1 MLFKL
6 SLKNMKKSFKDYA
19 IYFITLVLGVAV
31 FYMFNS
37 LDSQQAMLQVS
48 SSTKEMIKLMI
59 EMLGMVSVFIA
70 VILGLLIVYAN
81 NFLINRRKKEFG
93 IYLTLGMGKAQ
104 ISRILLIETV
114 FIGLISLVIGL
125 VIGVF
130 SSQLMSVLVAK
141 LFKADMSGYE
151 FVFSKNA
158 CIKTV
163 IYFAIM
169 YVAVLI
175 FNAFTVS
182 RYKLINLLTAVKKNE
197 RIKMKNPIVCIFVFL
212 ISALGLAGAYYEVT
226 KGVFK
231 LKNVHETSRAIGI
244 SVVIGVICTVLIFWS
259 FSGFVLKLIQSKKSV
274 YLKGT
279 NMFVLRQLHNKINTT
294 VISMSVICLMLFV
307 TITALSSSIALKNSM
322 QADIEKTTPVDIN
335 LYKTANL
342 PEKTMDSSGNETVYS
357 DELREDSRKNI
368 SYTLSQNGFDLNR
381 LKNINEIPI
390 YVIDGLDWEKS
401 LGGYASEIKK
411 KFPMMELKTKEQ
423 IIKASD
429 YNKIASAYG
438 KETFSLKNNEYVI
451 ICNYESIAQLRNVAL
466 KGNTEIEING
476 EKLRPK
482 YKSCKDGYI
491 EISTSETNVGIIIVP
506 DSINLSASDQQLWL
520 LSADYS
526 ALSKNER
533 EKTEAYFADDNSS
546 LISKL
551 NESGSTLKGVTK
563 IHLIE
568 ASIGLSTIIVFI
580 AIYLGIVFLIV
591 SCAVL
596 ALKQLTESS
605 DNKQRY
611 IILRKI
617 GCDEK
622 MINKALFRQIAVFFC
637 MPLILAVIHS
647 VFGIQF
653 ALSIFETIASKS
665 QLVPSVIASVI
676 VIGAVYACY
685 FIATYLGSKNIIK
698 EEN

>member
-104 ISRILLIETV
+104 ISRILLFETV
-114 FIGLISLVIGL
+114 FIGFISLVIGL
-125 VIGVF
+125 IIGVF

-158 CIKTV
+158 CIKTF

-169 YVAVLI
+169 YAAVLI

-182 RYKLINLLTAVKKNE
+182 RYKLINLLTAIKKNE

-226 KGVFK
+226 KGIFK
-231 LKNVHETSRAIGI
+231 LKNVHETSRAVGI
-244 SVVIGVICTVLIFWS
+244 SVLTGVICTVFIFWS
-259 FSGFVLKLIQSKKSV
+259 FSGFVLKLIQSKKSL

-294 VISMSVICLMLFV
+294 VVSMSVICLMLFV

-342 PEKTMDSSGNETVYS
+342 PEKTMDSSGNEITYS
-357 DELREDSRKNI
+357 EELREDSRKNI

-390 YVIDGLDWEKS
+390 YVVDGLNWEKS

-451 ICNYESIAQLRNVAL
+451 ICNHESIAQMRNVAL

-482 YKSCKDGYI
+482 YESCKDGYI

-506 DSINLSASDQQLWL
+506 DSLNLSASDQQLWF

-533 EKTEAYFADDNSS
+533 EKTEAYFADDSSS
-546 LISKL
+546 LVTKL

-605 DNKQRY
+605 DNRQRY

-637 MPLILAVIHS
+637 MPLVLAIIHS

-676 VIGAVYACY
+676 VIGVVYACY

>member
-1 MLFKL
+1 
-6 SLKNMKKSFKDYA
+6 MKKSFKDYA

-104 ISRILLIETV
+104 ISRILLFETV
-114 FIGLISLVIGL
+114 FIGFISLVIGL
-125 VIGVF
+125 IIGVF

-169 YVAVLI
+169 YVAVLV

-182 RYKLINLLTAVKKNE
+182 RYKLINLLTAIKKNE

-231 LKNVHETSRAIGI
+231 LKNVHETSRAVGI
-244 SVVIGVICTVLIFWS
+244 SVLTGVICTVLIFWS
-259 FSGFVLKLIQSKKSV
+259 FSGFVLKLIQSKKSL

-294 VISMSVICLMLFV
+294 VVSMSVICLMLFV

-342 PEKTMDSSGNETVYS
+342 PEKTMDSSGNEITYS
-357 DELREDSRKNI
+357 EELREDSRKNI

-390 YVIDGLDWEKS
+390 YVVDGLNWEKS
-401 LGGYASEIKK
+401 LGGYASEIKQ

-451 ICNYESIAQLRNVAL
+451 ICNHESIAQMRNVAL
-466 KGNTEIEING
+466 NGNTEIEING

-482 YKSCKDGYI
+482 YESCKDGYI

-506 DSINLSASDQQLWL
+506 DSLNLSASDQQLWF

-533 EKTEAYFADDNSS
+533 EKTEAYFADDSSS
-546 LISKL
+546 LVTKL

-605 DNKQRY
+605 DNRQRY

-637 MPLILAVIHS
+637 MPLVLAIIHS

-676 VIGAVYACY
+676 VIGVVYACY

>member
-1 MLFKL
+1 
-6 SLKNMKKSFKDYA
+6 MKKSFKDYA

-48 SSTKEMIKLMI
+48 SSAKEMIKLMI

-104 ISRILLIETV
+104 ISRILLCETV

-226 KGVFK
+226 KGIFK
-231 LKNVHETSRAIGI
+231 LKNVHETSRAVGI
-244 SVVIGVICTVLIFWS
+244 SVLTGVICTVLIFWS
-259 FSGFVLKLIQSKKSV
+259 FSGFVLKLIQSKKSL

-294 VISMSVICLMLFV
+294 VVSMSVICLMLFV

-342 PEKTMDSSGNETVYS
+342 PEKTMDSSGNEITYS
-357 DELREDSRKNI
+357 EELREDSRKNI

-390 YVIDGLDWEKS
+390 YVVDGLDWEKS
-401 LGGYASEIKK
+401 LGGYASEIKQ

-451 ICNYESIAQLRNVAL
+451 ICNYESIAQMRNVAL

-482 YKSCKDGYI
+482 YESCKDGYI
-491 EISTSETNVGIIIVP
+491 EISTNETNVGIIIVP
-506 DSINLSASDQQLWL
+506 DSLNLSASDQQLWF

-533 EKTEAYFADDNSS
+533 EKTEAYFADDSSS

-551 NESGSTLKGVTK
+551 NESGNTLNAQTK

-605 DNKQRY
+605 DNRQRY

-637 MPLILAVIHS
+637 MPLVLAIIHS

-653 ALSIFETIASKS
+653 ALSIFETIASIS

-685 FIATYLGSKNIIK
+685 FIATYFGSKNIIK

>member
-104 ISRILLIETV
+104 ISRILLFETV
-114 FIGLISLVIGL
+114 FIGFISLVIGL
-125 VIGVF
+125 IIGVF

-169 YVAVLI
+169 YVAVLV

-182 RYKLINLLTAVKKNE
+182 RYKLINLLTAIKKNE

-231 LKNVHETSRAIGI
+231 LKNVHETSRAVGI
-244 SVVIGVICTVLIFWS
+244 SVLTGVICTVLIFWS
-259 FSGFVLKLIQSKKSV
+259 FSGFVLKLIQSKKSL

-294 VISMSVICLMLFV
+294 VVSMSVICLMLFV

-342 PEKTMDSSGNETVYS
+342 PEKTMDSSGNEITYS
-357 DELREDSRKNI
+357 EELREDSRKNI

-390 YVIDGLDWEKS
+390 YVVDGLNWEKS
-401 LGGYASEIKK
+401 LGGYASEIKQ

-451 ICNYESIAQLRNVAL
+451 ICNHESIAQMRNVAL
-466 KGNTEIEING
+466 NGNTEIEING

-482 YKSCKDGYI
+482 YESCKDGYI

-506 DSINLSASDQQLWL
+506 DSLNLSASDQQLWF

-533 EKTEAYFADDNSS
+533 EKTEAYFADDSSS
-546 LISKL
+546 LVTKL

-605 DNKQRY
+605 DNRQRY

-637 MPLILAVIHS
+637 MPLVLAIIHS

-676 VIGAVYACY
+676 VIGVVYACY

>member
-104 ISRILLIETV
+104 ISRILLFETV
-114 FIGLISLVIGL
+114 FIGFISLVIGL
-125 VIGVF
+125 IIGVF

-169 YVAVLI
+169 YVAVLV

-182 RYKLINLLTAVKKNE
+182 RYKLINLLTAIKKNE

-231 LKNVHETSRAIGI
+231 LKNVHETSRAVGI
-244 SVVIGVICTVLIFWS
+244 SVLTGVICTVLIFWS
-259 FSGFVLKLIQSKKSV
+259 FSGFVLKLIQSKKSL

-294 VISMSVICLMLFV
+294 VVSMSVICLMLFV

-342 PEKTMDSSGNETVYS
+342 PEKTMDSSGNEITYS
-357 DELREDSRKNI
+357 EELREDSRKNI
-368 SYTLSQNGFDLNR
+368 SYTLTQNGFDLNR

-390 YVIDGLDWEKS
+390 YVVDGLNWEKS

-451 ICNYESIAQLRNVAL
+451 ICNHESIAQMRNVAL
-466 KGNTEIEING
+466 NGNTEIEING

-482 YKSCKDGYI
+482 YESCKDGYI

-506 DSINLSASDQQLWL
+506 DSLNLSASDQQLWF

-533 EKTEAYFADDNSS
+533 EKTEAYFADDSSS
-546 LISKL
+546 LVTKL

-605 DNKQRY
+605 DNRQRY

-637 MPLILAVIHS
+637 MPLVLAIIHS

-676 VIGAVYACY
+676 VIGVVYACY

>member
-1 MLFKL
+1 
-6 SLKNMKKSFKDYA
+6 MKKSFKDYA

-381 LKNINEIPI
+381 LKNFNEIPI

>member
-104 ISRILLIETV
+104 ISRILLFETV
-114 FIGLISLVIGL
+114 FIGFISLVIGL
-125 VIGVF
+125 IIGVF

-158 CIKTV
+158 CIKTF

-169 YVAVLI
+169 YAAVLI

-182 RYKLINLLTAVKKNE
+182 RYKLINLLTAIKKNE

-226 KGVFK
+226 KGIFK
-231 LKNVHETSRAIGI
+231 LKNVHETSRSVGI
-244 SVVIGVICTVLIFWS
+244 SVLTGVICTVFIFWS
-259 FSGFVLKLIQSKKSV
+259 FSGFVLKLIQSKKSL

-294 VISMSVICLMLFV
+294 VVSMSVICLMLFV

-342 PEKTMDSSGNETVYS
+342 PEKTMDSSGNEITYS
-357 DELREDSRKNI
+357 EELREDSRKNI

-390 YVIDGLDWEKS
+390 YVVDGLNWEKS
-401 LGGYASEIKK
+401 LGGYASEIKQ

-451 ICNYESIAQLRNVAL
+451 ICNHESIAQMRNVAL

-482 YKSCKDGYI
+482 YESCKDGYI
-491 EISTSETNVGIIIVP
+491 EISTNETNVGIIIVP
-506 DSINLSASDQQLWL
+506 DSLNLSARDQQLWF

-526 ALSKNER
+526 ALSKNEI
-533 EKTEAYFADDNSS
+533 EKTEAYFADDSSS

-551 NESGSTLKGVTK
+551 NESGNTLNAQTK

-605 DNKQRY
+605 DNRQRY

-637 MPLILAVIHS
+637 MPLVLAIIHS

-653 ALSIFETIASKS
+653 ALSIFETIASIS

-685 FIATYLGSKNIIK
+685 FIATYFGSKNIIK

>member
-1 MLFKL
+1 
-6 SLKNMKKSFKDYA
+6 
-19 IYFITLVLGVAV
+19 
-31 FYMFNS
+31 
-37 LDSQQAMLQVS
+37 
-48 SSTKEMIKLMI
+48 
-59 EMLGMVSVFIA
+59 
-70 VILGLLIVYAN
+70 
-81 NFLINRRKKEFG
+81 
-93 IYLTLGMGKAQ
+93 
-104 ISRILLIETV
+104 
-114 FIGLISLVIGL
+114 
-125 VIGVF
+125 
-130 SSQLMSVLVAK
+130 
-141 LFKADMSGYE
+141 
-151 FVFSKNA
+151 
-158 CIKTV
+158 
-163 IYFAIM
+163 
-169 YVAVLI
+169 
-175 FNAFTVS
+175 
-182 RYKLINLLTAVKKNE
+182 
-197 RIKMKNPIVCIFVFL
+197 
-212 ISALGLAGAYYEVT
+212 
-226 KGVFK
+226 
-231 LKNVHETSRAIGI
+231 
-244 SVVIGVICTVLIFWS
+244 
-259 FSGFVLKLIQSKKSV
+259 
-274 YLKGT
+274 
-279 NMFVLRQLHNKINTT
+279 
-294 VISMSVICLMLFV
+294 
-307 TITALSSSIALKNSM
+307 
-322 QADIEKTTPVDIN
+322 
-335 LYKTANL
+335 
-342 PEKTMDSSGNETVYS
+342 
-357 DELREDSRKNI
+357 
-368 SYTLSQNGFDLNR
+368 
-381 LKNINEIPI
+381 
-390 YVIDGLDWEKS
+390 
-401 LGGYASEIKK
+401 
-411 KFPMMELKTKEQ
+411 MMELKTKEQ

-451 ICNYESIAQLRNVAL
+451 ICNHESIAQMRNVAL
-466 KGNTEIEING
+466 NGNTEIEING

-482 YKSCKDGYI
+482 YESCKDGYI

-506 DSINLSASDQQLWL
+506 DSLNLSASDQQLWF

-533 EKTEAYFADDNSS
+533 EKTEAYFADDSSS
-546 LISKL
+546 LVTKL

-605 DNKQRY
+605 DNRQRY

-637 MPLILAVIHS
+637 MPLVLAIIHS

-653 ALSIFETIASKS
+653 ALSIFETIASIS

>member
-1 MLFKL
+1 
-6 SLKNMKKSFKDYA
+6 MKKSFKDYA

-104 ISRILLIETV
+104 ISRILLFETV
-114 FIGLISLVIGL
+114 FIGIISLVIGL
-125 VIGVF
+125 IIGVF

-169 YVAVLI
+169 YVAVLV

-182 RYKLINLLTAVKKNE
+182 RYKLINLLTAIKKNE

-231 LKNVHETSRAIGI
+231 LKNVHETSRAVGI
-244 SVVIGVICTVLIFWS
+244 SVLTGVICTVLIFWS
-259 FSGFVLKLIQSKKSV
+259 FSGFVLKLIQSKKSL

-294 VISMSVICLMLFV
+294 VVSMSVICLMLFV

-342 PEKTMDSSGNETVYS
+342 PEKTMDSSGNEITYS
-357 DELREDSRKNI
+357 EELREDSRKNI

-390 YVIDGLDWEKS
+390 YVVDGLNWEKS
-401 LGGYASEIKK
+401 LGGYASEIKQ

-451 ICNYESIAQLRNVAL
+451 ICNHESIAQMRNVAL
-466 KGNTEIEING
+466 NGNTEIEING

-482 YKSCKDGYI
+482 YESCKDGYI

-506 DSINLSASDQQLWL
+506 DSLNLSASDQQLWF

-533 EKTEAYFADDNSS
+533 EKTEAYFADDSSS
-546 LISKL
+546 LVTKL

-605 DNKQRY
+605 DNRQRY

-637 MPLILAVIHS
+637 MPLVLAIIHS

-676 VIGAVYACY
+676 VIGVVYACY

>member
-48 SSTKEMIKLMI
+48 SSAKEMIKLMI

-104 ISRILLIETV
+104 ISRILLFETV

-125 VIGVF
+125 IIGVF

-158 CIKTV
+158 CIKTF

-169 YVAVLI
+169 YAAVLI

-182 RYKLINLLTAVKKNE
+182 RYKLINLLTAIKKNE

-226 KGVFK
+226 KGIFK
-231 LKNVHETSRAIGI
+231 LKNVYETSRAVGI
-244 SVVIGVICTVLIFWS
+244 SVLTGVICTVLIFWS
-259 FSGFVLKLIQSKKSV
+259 FSGFVLKLIQSKKSL

-294 VISMSVICLMLFV
+294 VVSMSVICLMLFV

-342 PEKTMDSSGNETVYS
+342 PEKTMDSSGNEITYS
-357 DELREDSRKNI
+357 EELREDSRKNI

-390 YVIDGLDWEKS
+390 YVVDGLNWEKS

-451 ICNYESIAQLRNVAL
+451 ICNYESIAQMRNVAL
-466 KGNTEIEING
+466 NGNTEIEING

-482 YKSCKDGYI
+482 YESCKDGYI

-506 DSINLSASDQQLWL
+506 DSLNLSASDQQLWF

-533 EKTEAYFADDNSS
+533 EKTEAYFADDSSS
-546 LISKL
+546 LVTRL

-568 ASIGLSTIIVFI
+568 ASKGLSTIIVFI

-605 DNKQRY
+605 DNRQRY

-637 MPLILAVIHS
+637 MPLVLAIIHS

-676 VIGAVYACY
+676 VIGVVYACY
-685 FIATYLGSKNIIK
+685 FIATYFGSKNIIK
-698 EEN
+698 EEE

>member
-1 MLFKL
+1 
-6 SLKNMKKSFKDYA
+6 MKKSFKDYA

-451 ICNYESIAQLRNVAL
+451 ICNYESIAQMRNVAL

>member
-104 ISRILLIETV
+104 ISRILLFETV
-114 FIGLISLVIGL
+114 FIGFISLVIGL
-125 VIGVF
+125 IIGVF

-158 CIKTV
+158 CIKTF

-169 YVAVLI
+169 YAAVLI

-182 RYKLINLLTAVKKNE
+182 RYKLINLLTAIKKNE

-231 LKNVHETSRAIGI
+231 LKNVHETSRAVGI
-244 SVVIGVICTVLIFWS
+244 SVLTGVICTVLIFWS
-259 FSGFVLKLIQSKKSV
+259 FSGFVLKLIQSKKSL

-294 VISMSVICLMLFV
+294 VVSMSVICLMLFV

-342 PEKTMDSSGNETVYS
+342 PEKTMDSSGNEITYS
-357 DELREDSRKNI
+357 EELREDSRKNI

-390 YVIDGLDWEKS
+390 YVVDGLNWEKS
-401 LGGYASEIKK
+401 LGGYASEIKQ

-451 ICNYESIAQLRNVAL
+451 ICNHESIAQMRNVAL
-466 KGNTEIEING
+466 NGNTEIEING

-482 YKSCKDGYI
+482 YESCKDGYI

-506 DSINLSASDQQLWL
+506 DSLNLSASDQQLWF

-533 EKTEAYFADDNSS
+533 EKTEAYFADDSSS
-546 LISKL
+546 LVTKL

-605 DNKQRY
+605 DNRQRY

-637 MPLILAVIHS
+637 MPLVLAIIHS

-676 VIGAVYACY
+676 VIGVVYACY